1 MFLFLLVQHASAE
14 EIDPIPYK
22 GTYKY
27 NEEGFTG
34 QLVLSPPD
42 LSTKA
47 MSVVINTYRDDN
59 GNMCAFEGLCI
70 TKNRE
75 LICTEG
81 ELQKKELDNYVKIT
95 LNQDALTVTDSYHVS
110 CGAGAFLT
118 GNYINEATI
127 QNANS
132 DCIDQTGEPH
142 TLIGKIVSLFLEN
155 NAAFIVAEANNQ
167 KYELP
172 ITADKQIET
181 REMIGDIVS
190 ITYVDKQ
197 YWDEHDE
204 LCAHT
209 AHILEI
215 KPLQSALQEP
225 VERILGSGNL
235 EGTLLDV
242 GEEAGFCYLEIQ
254 ESYGKSYLPIDC
266 GEMSSY
272 VSLRGKD
279 VSIAFTVL
287 QYYYEPD
294 EVWLKDFKIEKINEW

>member
-1 MFLFLLVQHASAE
+1 MFLFLFVQHANAE
-14 EIDPIPYK
+14 TVDPITCE

-27 NEEGFTG
+27 NEEGYNG
-34 QLVLSPPD
+34 QLVLSQLD
-42 LSTKA
+42 LSTKT
-47 MSVVINTYRDDN
+47 MPVVIHTFRDDN

-70 TKNRE
+70 PQNGE

-81 ELQKKELDNYVKIT
+81 ELQKELDNFVKIT
-95 LNQDALTVTDSYHVS
+95 LNQDTLTVTDSYHVS
-110 CGAGAFLT
+110 CGMGAFLT
-118 GNYINEATI
+118 GTYIKEETI
-127 QNANS
+127 QNANPN
-132 DCIDQTGEPH
+132 CIDQTSEPH
-142 TLIGKIVSLFLEN
+142 TLTGKIVSLFLED
-155 NAAFIVAEANNQ
+155 NAAFIIAEANNQ
-167 KYELP
+167 QYKLP
-172 ITADKQIET
+172 INADKQIET

-190 ITYVDKQ
+190 ITYVNKQ

-204 LCAHT
+204 LCVHGV
-209 AHILEI
+209 HILEI

-225 VERILGSGNL
+225 VERILGNGNL

-242 GEEAGFCYLEIQ
+242 GEEAGFCYIEIQ
-254 ESYGKSYLPIDC
+254 ESYGKSNLPIQC